1 MEASRAA
8 PKRGRRGLRRLAP
21 LGRKRP
27 GQPEAAFELLYR
39 EHAPEVYRYAL
50 ALLANPA
57 DAEDVTQT
65 TFLNAYR
72 AFQRGERPRTPH
84 NWLIAIAHN
93 VCRMRWRQ
101 ANARPREI
109 ALDEAPEP
117 ATPEPEHER
126 PNLDEVLQALSQ
138 LSFNQRAALVMRE
151 LEGRSYKEIADV
163 LDLSVGAVEALI
175 FRARRGLRLQR
186 RALGLLTTAPVP
198 GSLASSFGAGG
209 GAVAAG
215 GAALGADL
223 AVKAAAVV
231 AAGAVTAGVGYQTV
245 GAVAGPSRTEAA
257 AAQLRAIQP
266 RTDAAAATPSHARR
280 TGKQS
285 ASHRADLRRATAGKP
300 TGRASDLDPAPASA
314 PAAAAA
320 SPTTAAAAPPP
331 PSPTQTATGTVAA
344 TSPVPLP
351 PPPPTVQPPPA
362 PTVPLPPLP
371 VTVTTP
377 TIPPPPKLP

>member
-8 PKRGRRGLRRLAP
+8 PPRGRRGSLRRLAP
-21 LGRKRP
+21 LGRKRHEE
-27 GQPEAAFELLYR
+27 PEAFEQLYR
-39 EHAPEVYRYAL
+39 EHAPDVYRYAL
-50 ALLANPA
+50 ALLANPT

-93 VCRMRWRQ
+93 VCRMRWR
-101 ANARPREI
+101 AADARPREI
-109 ALDEAPEP
+109 GLDDAPEP
-117 ATPEPEHER
+117 ATPEHEHDR
-126 PNLDEVLQALSQ
+126 ANLDEVLQALAQ

-151 LEGRSYKEIADV
+151 LEGRSYKEIAEV
-163 LDLSVGAVEALI
+163 LNISVGAVEALI

-215 GAALGADL
+215 GAALGTDL
-223 AVKAAAVV
+223 ALKATAVV
-231 AAGAVTAGVGYQTV
+231 AAMAVAGVGYQTV
-245 GAVAGPSRTEAA
+245 NAVGGPSRTET
-257 AAQLRAIQP
+257 RASQSQAIEP
-266 RTDAAAATPSHARR
+266 RGQAAAAATRHAQRAGKPGSQRRTTLGRAAPGRR
-280 TGKQS
+280 TGK
-285 ASHRADLRRATAGKP
+285 ADALE
-300 TGRASDLDPAPASA
+300 APASQ
-314 PAAAAA
+314 PAAAN
-320 SPTTAAAAPPP
+320 PTGAAAPPP
-331 PSPTQTATGTVAA
+331 TTPQSTTQAA
-344 TSPVPLP
+344 STLAGTSPVPLP
-351 PPPPTVQPPPA
+351 PTPTVQPPAA

-377 TIPPPPKLP
+377 TTPTIPPPPKLP

>member
-1 MEASRAA
+1 M
-8 PKRGRRGLRRLAP
+8 RRLAP
-21 LGRKRP
+21 LGHKRP
-27 GQPEAAFELLYR
+27 REPEAFELLYR

-72 AFQRGERPRTPH
+72 AFERGERPRTPH

-117 ATPEPEHER
+117 ATPELEHER
-126 PNLDEVLQALSQ
+126 TNLDDVLQALSQ

-163 LDLSVGAVEALI
+163 LDISVGAVEALI

-215 GAALGADL
+215 GGALAI
-223 AVKAAAVV
+223 KAAAVV

-245 GAVAGPSRTEAA
+245 GAVVGQSGTARASQP
-257 AAQLRAIQP
+257 QAIQP
-266 RTDAAAATPSHARR
+266 RTQAAAASTRDARRVDKAAANRRTHLRRVTPAKRTGKATDLEPAPTSQPTATPTGAAATP
-280 TGKQS
+280 
-285 ASHRADLRRATAGKP
+285 
-300 TGRASDLDPAPASA
+300 
-314 PAAAAA
+314 
-320 SPTTAAAAPPP
+320 PPP
-331 PSPTQTATGTVAA
+331 PSPTQTATGTVAG
-344 TSPVPLP
+344 TLPVPIP
-351 PPPPTVQPPPA
+351 PAPTVPPPPPA